1 MKYQAKIRYILQ
13 ILSKIFT
20 IRHKYL
26 FDNADTYQQHKNK
39 ENKSLQQNYCS
50 PAGHVHIIGSNQ
62 AQNGTDFTQDKRGY
76 SHHPESSG
84 KKPCSSRWYHQ
95 EILWKLQW

>member
-1 MKYQAKIRYILQ
+1 MNYQAKIRYILQ

-39 ENKSLQQNYCS
+39 ENKSL
-50 PAGHVHIIGSNQ
+50 
-62 AQNGTDFTQDKRGY
+62 
-76 SHHPESSG
+76 
-84 KKPCSSRWYHQ
+84 
-95 EILWKLQW
+95 